1 MTGEPCVTCARLTR
15 CTEVDHNLLEEGGG
29 CSLHE
34 PVHEGVTRARLRV
47 IDEFGAVA
55 IPTKKNLKDGII
67 TMAGSL
73 SATAASKRNLRAL
86 GKTLGVIPRGGAS
99 FKLSAEELCAMIKES
114 GDPRFAALEKM
125 TDEEVDALTTEL
137 GGGEEGEE
145 AAAPAAKPEPAKP
158 APAAAKPAPA
168 PKAAAKPAAKPA
180 PVEEEEVEEEEEP
193 APKRPVRQPV
203 RTAEP
208 TEPARQPD
216 AGVRRPVP
224 RQVATPA
231 AASAGAPSA
240 DLSELRE
247 MVLLIGKTGDARD
260 VVLKKLSAAVENL
273 TEKIEAIDGYLAFR
287 YSEEAGPGNEIK
299 SLTEV
304 SWR

>member
-1 MTGEPCVTCARLTR
+1 M
-15 CTEVDHNLLEEGGG
+15 
-29 CSLHE
+29 
-34 PVHEGVTRARLRV
+34 
-47 IDEFGAVA
+47 DEFGALA
-55 IPTKKNLKDGII
+55 IPTKKNLKDGVI
-67 TMAGSL
+67 TMAGTVS
-73 SATAASKRNLRAL
+73 STAASKRNLRAL
-86 GKTLGVIPRGGAS
+86 GKVLGVVPKGGAS
-99 FKLSAEELCAMIKES
+99 FKLSAEEICTMIKES
-114 GDPRFAALEKM
+114 GDPRFINLEKM
-125 TDEEVDALTTEL
+125 SDEEVAAITEEL

-231 AASAGAPSA
+231 ATSAGAPSA

>member
-1 MTGEPCVTCARLTR
+1 MQCQFPRVDILALRGHPLAVPMTTRLLQDP
-15 CTEVDHNLLEEGGG
+15 TEVTQWRFPATQLPVAAYDDEDENQVDFDDEG
-29 CSLHE
+29 
-34 PVHEGVTRARLRV
+34 
-47 IDEFGAVA
+47 DDF
-55 IPTKKNLKDGII
+55 D
-67 TMAGSL
+67 
-73 SATAASKRNLRAL
+73 
-86 GKTLGVIPRGGAS
+86 
-99 FKLSAEELCAMIKES
+99 
-114 GDPRFAALEKM
+114 
-125 TDEEVDALTTEL
+125 DEEFADEDGFEADEDR
-137 GGGEEGEE
+137 EGSFDR
-145 AAAPAAKPEPAKP
+145 
-158 APAAAKPAPA
+158 
-168 PKAAAKPAAKPA
+168 
-180 PVEEEEVEEEEEP
+180 EVEEEEEP

-203 RTAEP
+203 RTSEP

-224 RQVATPA
+224 RQAPAPA

-247 MVLLIGKTGDARD
+247 MILLIGKTGDARD